1 MAAWDQKAEILN
13 MVWEAVGKA
22 GEAER
27 AAWMLL
33 SIRETLE

>member
-1 MAAWDQKAEILN
+1 MAVWDQKAEILN
-13 MVWEAVGKA
+13 TVWEAVGKA

-33 SIRETLE
+33 SIRETPE